1 MSNIITIKLRL
12 KKNVTDEIANFQR
25 KFSNVARYSF
35 NRFMEGCSRT
45 EVFKRITTLNNVSEL
60 DVTWRRE
67 AAKLAESL
75 AMATKK
81 KDESE
86 QKVIFGGKKNFFQR
100 LNGKISHEDFVK
112 NRNLFYIS
120 CEGSKSDTKGNRKFK
135 FDFDTLSGS
144 VKLNDKH
151 VQFSCCKQGKKNME
165 LLKQAVMLAESDEIG
180 LTYRLNGEY
189 LYVCVDLDKLHFE
202 GYEKSSDTTLALD
215 MNPNY
220 IGLSIINKNNNIVH
234 KQVFDLSR
242 ITTHEKRDYELTQ
255 IAKSVSKLCQHYK
268 VELVG
273 YEKLKI
279 QSGDKKNG
287 KRFNKQVNNDWH
299 RERFVNSLHK
309 WLGLVNCK
317 WVEIVPRYSSFIGCV
332 IYQDDTDSVA
342 ASLELNRRL
351 REFKRQHIDKVGPKG
366 DIVYPAFTMSHF
378 NRWKESLGNKVFSGW
393 KESYEWFK
401 ETRHSYRIT
410 YALWLSSHKI
420 RPFRYKSVK
429 SMVFHVLN

>member
-1 MSNIITIKLRL
+1 MSNIITIKLKL
-12 KKNVTDEIANFQR
+12 KESVTDEIANFQK
-25 KFSNVARYSF
+25 KFSNVVRYSF

-45 EVFKRITTLNNVSEL
+45 EVFKLVTTLNNVSEL

-75 AMATKK
+75 SIATKK

-86 QKVIFGGKKNFFQR
+86 QKVIFGGKKNFFKR

-112 NRNLFYIS
+112 NRKLFYIS

-144 VKLNDKH
+144 VKLNNKH
-151 VQFSCCKQGKKNME
+151 VNFSCYKQGKKNME
-165 LLKQAVMLAESDEIG
+165 LLKQAVMLAESGEIG

-189 LYVCVDLDKLHFE
+189 FYVCVDLDKLHFE
-202 GYEKSSDTTLALD
+202 GYEKSSDTTLAID
-215 MNPNY
+215 MNPSY
-220 IGLSIINKNNNIVH
+220 IGLSIINKNNYIVH
-234 KQVFDLSR
+234 KQVFDLSK
-242 ITTHEKRDYELTQ
+242 ITTHAKRDYELTQ
-255 IAKSVSKLCQHYK
+255 IAKSISKLCQHYK

-273 YEKLKI
+273 YEKLKM
-279 QSGDKKNG
+279 QSSDKKKG
-287 KRFNKQVNNDWH
+287 RRFNKQVNNDWH
-299 RERFVNSLHK
+299 RERFINSLHK

-317 WVEIVPRYSSFIGCV
+317 WVEIVPQYSSFIGCIV
-332 IYQDDTDSVA
+332 YQDETDSVA

-351 REFKRQHIDKVGPKG
+351 REFKRQYIDKVSPKG
-366 DIVYPAFTMSHF
+366 NVVYPKFTMSHF
-378 NRWKESLGNKVFSGW
+378 NRWKESLGNKVFSDW

-401 ETRHSYRIT
+401 ETKHSYRFT
-410 YALWLSSHKI
+410 YPLWLRSHNI

-429 SMVFHVLN
+429 SMVSHVIN